1 MVKVKVVRKSWF
13 ITKDCDDSYI
23 NQSIEVPSGVQ
34 LIDWLSFTSIL
45 KSTVSNLA
53 WQVVVFLAVFE

>member
-34 LIDWLSFTSIL
+34 LIDLLSYTSIL

-53 WQVVVFLAVFE
+53 